1 MDGLAD
7 AYKIFLWPTAIL
19 PWDPENSSALKAE
32 LSIHR
37 SEHRSKVAKFVILGL
52 LFIQVVLSAWIF
64 YDCLQTSATF
74 SRAVVNYPGQA
85 LLIVTWLIALVMYS
99 LAAGVDSYIPTSTA
113 SSHPLGAPVYTG
125 LLWLAFTR
133 LVSVPI
139 DIRLVWIVC
148 EAHPTTV
155 SYCSSKDITATIAGF
170 AITLIVYASLKTLRN
185 EHRLRVWLT
194 TNDKSPKETNASI
207 WSRITFSWMDDVISL
222 GFDRPLDLDDL
233 NHLIPQDRSDFIIT
247 AYEGCCNANRSLI
260 GNLAVFFAPSLAIQ
274 AVFSLVT
281 AFATLASPYFLR
293 KIIIFTENPAS
304 VSHPSVAVFYALAI
318 FTFTFIRSVCDGQM
332 YFIGRRIGLRIRSI
346 VIMLVYDKSLRPA
359 SHPDLHIDGSTQ
371 ELGASSGKIV
381 NLMSSDAFKILEVAS
396 YFMYLWMTPLEVILC
411 ILFLVIIAGAPGL
424 AGVAVMVVMIPLGGV
439 IGRLVSRLQ
448 KRLMES
454 TDMRINAINE
464 LLQGIRVI
472 KFFAWEPRFF
482 SKIEQLRENEL
493 SALWS
498 YVVTAASS
506 RVIWTATPVL
516 VSFLTF
522 VSMTWLAGR
531 DLDASTAFTA
541 LSLFNVLRMPLQT
554 FPDIIVKLMEAL
566 VSVRRIENYLKE
578 PEIASSVD
586 VRVGLSETV
595 QFTGDASF
603 SWYSTQAAATRPV
616 SHLKKLTLQFP
627 KGALSV
633 VYGPTGCGKSS
644 LLMAILGEMHLNSGG
659 GGGVHLG
666 PLQRGTTHL
675 PIAFASQQVWLQNAT
690 IRENI
695 CFGTPFDSDRYQAT
709 LIACSLVK
717 DLDNM
722 DGGDLT
728 EVGEKGV
735 NLSGGQKARISLARA
750 VYSTSPVVLL
760 DDPLSAVDA
769 PTARHIFDKC
779 ICGPLLAGRT
789 RILVTHAKA
798 LCAPKADFVVRLSM
812 GSVRNAA
819 MSPSRNPPLSEGP
832 ELSTTEP
839 IFPVKQI
846 DTMPPP
852 SNHQQKQHADVLPS
866 VTVEDA
872 VSSSTVKRITI
883 EEARSSGSVPFRTY
897 WVYLSSAGG
906 PVFVLFVVLTYI
918 LAQGLMISTDL
929 WLKTWVSAYHTPNYA
944 TDLSSFSS
952 LKGTLIQSSGTQWIV
967 DDASL
972 LITKSLFYSMDLNHT
987 RVAETS
993 PRTII
998 TQWLGTSQSLVDL
1011 PFYIGIYALLG
1022 TLAIIAV
1029 LFRVW
1034 IIARGSLHASR
1045 ALHNRLVMKLLRAP
1059 VQFFEK
1065 TPVGR
1070 ILNRVS
1076 KDMKDI
1082 DQEVAFFT
1090 GDFFGNCIS
1099 ATGILCLILYAT
1111 PRAIFSVFPVLLVYL
1126 VIGKQY
1132 IRSSRELKRLDS
1144 TTRSPIFSH
1153 FGETISGASTIRAYA
1168 AQDRFVKE
1176 THRRIDENNLA
1187 FFNLWVSN
1195 RWLGIRVDFSGSL
1208 ITLASALASVLAV
1221 LFDYGINPGLAGLS
1235 ISYALLFTDSL
1246 LWVIRMHALMEME
1259 INAVERV
1266 GEYLQIEEEAPATI
1280 PGTCLDPLWP
1290 KNGHIRVENLSLRYS
1305 PESDPVLS
1313 NVTFECHAGEKV
1325 AVVGRTGAGKT
1336 TLSLAFF
1343 RFLEFDTGSITIDGV
1358 DISSMG
1364 LHDLRS
1370 CLTVIPQDP
1379 VLFSGTLRSNL
1390 DPFSEHTDAEIWS
1403 CLNHSHFIES
1413 LRQES
1418 LSTSSSVS
1426 SLAKRGSQGH
1436 LVLPRES
1443 GIHQTASSSV
1453 ESFRNHEST
1462 AQSISIDSPVCEGGT
1477 NFSQGQ
1483 RQLLCLARALLR
1495 RSRVVLLDEATAS
1508 VDHDT
1513 DLRIQLTIRN
1523 EFRKAT
1529 LLCIAHR
1536 LRTIIDYDKVLVLDK
1551 GRVAQFASPHEL
1563 LSDHDGIFY
1572 AMCAETGEL
1581 DELKAAAA
1589 KHG

>member
-1 MDGLAD
+1 MANSWNSAG
-7 AYKIFLWPTAIL
+7 FTAVDSAL
-19 PWDPENSSALKAE
+19 GPENSSALKAE

-52 LFIQVVLSAWIF
+52 LFIQAVLSAWIF

-155 SYCSSKDITATIAGF
+155 SYCSSKDITATIA
-170 AITLIVYASLKTLRN
+170 
-185 EHRLRVWLT
+185 
-194 TNDKSPKETNASI
+194 ETNASI

-233 NHLIPQDRSDFIIT
+233 NHLIPQDRSDSIIT

-381 NLMSSDAFKILEVAS
+381 NLMSSDAFKILR
-396 YFMYLWMTPLEVILC
+396 
-411 ILFLVIIAGAPGL
+411 L

-482 SKIEQLRENEL
+482 
-493 SALWS
+493 
-498 YVVTAASS
+498 T
-506 RVIWTATPVL
+506 TPVL

-541 LSLFNVLRMPLQT
+541 LSLFNVLECRFRLSPILSSS
-554 FPDIIVKLMEAL
+554 LWRRL
-566 VSVRRIENYLKE
+566 LVRRIENYLKE

-586 VRVGLSETV
+586 VR
-595 QFTGDASF
+595 
-603 SWYSTQAAATRPV
+603 AAATRPV

-735 NLSGGQKARISLARA
+735 NLSGGQKARISLA
-750 VYSTSPVVLL
+750 L
-760 DDPLSAVDA
+760 DA

-839 IFPVKQI
+839 IFPAKQI

-1090 GDFFGNCIS
+1090 GDFFGNLFV
-1099 ATGILCLILYAT
+1099 A
-1111 PRAIFSVFPVLLVYL
+1111 
-1126 VIGKQY
+1126 
-1132 IRSSRELKRLDS
+1132 RELKRLDS

-1176 THRRIDENNLA
+1176 THR
-1187 FFNLWVSN
+1187 
-1195 RWLGIRVDFSGSL
+1195 SGSL

-1221 LFDYGINPGLAGLS
+1221 LFDDGINPGLAGLS

-1280 PGTCLDPLWP
+1280 PGTCLDPLV
-1290 KNGHIRVENLSLRYS
+1290 R
-1305 PESDPVLS
+1305 
-1313 NVTFECHAGEKV
+1313 EKV

-1426 SLAKRGSQGH
+1426 
-1436 LVLPRES
+1436 
-1443 GIHQTASSSV
+1443 T
-1453 ESFRNHEST
+1453 
-1462 AQSISIDSPVCEGGT
+1462 
-1477 NFSQGQ
+1477 
-1483 RQLLCLARALLR
+1483 RALLR